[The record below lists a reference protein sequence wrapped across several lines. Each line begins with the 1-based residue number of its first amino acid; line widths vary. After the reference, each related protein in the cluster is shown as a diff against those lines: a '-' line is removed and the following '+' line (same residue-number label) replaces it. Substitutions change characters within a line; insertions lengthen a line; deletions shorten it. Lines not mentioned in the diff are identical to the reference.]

1 MKRSATT
8 NATQALRAG
17 LLAVLLLAQFDC
29 SCSFTP
35 AGVWRPSLFQ
45 GHAVLSGRRTA
56 NRLPL
61 RGANPGDVCGPKMNL
76 ESPIAGASVSD
87 DGFVVFL
94 SSSGVGG
101 GPQGGD
107 LLQGIDMATSSL
119 LPLDALQREYG
130 DIEDVVKSPEALT
143 ILQLLQGI
151 DMATSSLLP
160 LDALQREYGDIESVL
175 LTEVH
180 LYPPAFPDGTH
191 DDRESEPVHTS
202 NDLQISEE
210 QNVQRESAMRKR
222 APDLVRALKSV
233 NVVLS
238 ESRAVDLLR
247 IHSSVDGD
255 LDSKSFSKVVAAARI
270 PANQKP
276 LNTLPSFALS
286 AVTGESVG
294 REVNVSSFVG
304 LGLHLRHQAP
314 VIAKSC
320 RQHCGE
326 AEPMDIWRSHAFLAS
341 DVGTKYPQ
349 WRSIAEINEEGAAM
363 ERRRLQLFHEAQ
375 KELDQEDSIS
385 DYQTP
390 DFLKRIEDE
399 NEQDS

>member
-1 MKRSATT
+1 VMKRSATT

-94 SSSGVGG
+94 SSSGVGV
-101 GPQGGD
+101 D
-107 LLQGIDMATSSL
+107 LKEEMYIPVTVSPADT
-119 LPLDALQREYG
+119 
-130 DIEDVVKSPEALT
+130 DVVKSPEALT

-326 AEPMDIWRSHAFLAS
+326 AEPVL
-341 DVGTKYPQ
+341 P
-349 WRSIAEINEEGAAM
+349 
-363 ERRRLQLFHEAQ
+363 
-375 KELDQEDSIS
+375 LDE
-385 DYQTP
+385 T
-390 DFLKRIEDE
+390 
-399 NEQDS
+399 